1 MKDIKK
7 EEIMKQKILGKS
19 CLAIAA
25 AALTLTGASTVHADE
40 VTGGN
45 KEQREE
51 ALIEQT
57 QDTDLLDSSKS
68 VYSDILDEDFN
79 AAVQSAVAGMST
91 GETLD
96 ISFDKY

>member
-1 MKDIKK
+1 
-7 EEIMKQKILGKS
+7 MKQKILGKS